1 MRCRR
6 TFATLCVG
14 SLFLLYLYNLVL
26 LSSRKPLLRLVKKD
40 SFNWNFFET
49 ERQKQQGTN
58 ETTPQMQG
66 NTETSENKQGF
77 QFKNKLEK
85 VLLAGHN
92 RGKDENKSFHTIAPR
107 TNLIILSPGRG
118 GSSFLG
124 GIFDSNPQVIYWFE
138 PLHTISREVFKMHF
152 LKEKHE
158 PLNYKETC
166 NNVIDSFF
174 KCDFSNIAKATLSKF
189 SKSIFRYRSKS
200 LTSGYLC
207 RPGESTSRRCRPFS
221 STLLTKAC
229 NSYKHTVIKILTS
242 RVPNKTLQSFQELFQ
257 RDRYD
262 VKLVHLV
269 RDPRA
274 VVYSMVNSVKWI
286 KKGNYSNQ
294 DFRSHI
300 NGTCDQIRQN
310 IRMGLLNPPFWLRNR
325 FKVIR
330 FEDLAVNTTKYA
342 LELYRF
348 AGFDWSISVDKWISA
363 HDRPPSN
370 AKEGNAYSLYRNA
383 SDVINKW
390 KNAPKDLIR
399 AVEEICG
406 DLMDMLG
413 YDRLVEQ
420 ERKM

>member
-1 MRCRR
+1 MKCHVV
-6 TFATLCVG
+6 FATFCVVSLC
-14 SLFLLYLYNLVL
+14 LLSLYNLDL
-26 LSSRKPLLRLVKKD
+26 LSPRKTLLRLVKED
-40 SFNWNFFET
+40 SYNWSFFIK
-49 ERQKQQGTN
+49 ERQKQKGAN
-58 ETTPQMQG
+58 ETTLEMQG
-66 NTETSENKQGF
+66 NTDTSENKRGL
-77 QFKNKLEK
+77 QFRKKQEEIS
-85 VLLAGHN
+85 LAN
-92 RGKDENKSFHTIAPR
+92 SKILAPR
-107 TNLIILSPGRG
+107 RNLIILSPGRG

-124 GIFDSNPQVIYWFE
+124 GIFDSNPQVMYWFE
-138 PLHTISREVFKMHF
+138 PLHTISREVFEMHL

-390 KNAPKDLIR
+390 KNAPKDLIK

-406 DLMDMLG
+406 DLIDMLG
-413 YDRLVEQ
+413 YERLIIKQ
-420 ERKM
+420 DTKMM